1 MLVVGE
7 AGDGLAALRL
17 IKQLRPDVVTMDVL
31 MPIMGGP
38 ESIRRVM
45 AECPTPIVVFA
56 AAQTDQRLAWLA
68 LEYGATEV
76 FAKPTSGLDAVDRG
90 QPGGRSAT
98 GGHRPGGRASGP

>member
-1 MLVVGE
+1 MTVRVVIVDDSSLVRSLLRDALSQIPGMQVVGE

-45 AECPTPIVVFA
+45 AEKIHSV
-56 AAQTDQRLAWLA
+56 
-68 LEYGATEV
+68 
-76 FAKPTSGLDAVDRG
+76 
-90 QPGGRSAT
+90 SA
-98 GGHRPGGRASGP
+98 GC